1 MSWEIFP
8 LTNQLGRWSRIW
20 DDLNARLYNSHPFSD
35 SRFVNASLKYF
46 GNGMEHLCIHRS
58 AESIDGLL
66 ILRYR
71 GQGIWTQFTPS
82 QTPTIPIL
90 VGRTDILCKLFS
102 SLSPFAWLIEL
113 LNIDP
118 EFSPPFFLKKDFCF
132 RIITHALT
140 INIDLKNSFER
151 YWETRSKGIVQ
162 NMRRYQRRIENELG
176 LPVLQILV
184 DPHLMHDAV
193 IHYGELESNGWKG
206 DAGTAVN
213 IKNKQSN
220 FYSEVMTTFATT
232 GQAEV
237 SEYRIDQKLIAS
249 RLIISNNSIKIMLKT
264 TYDENLARFAP
275 GRLHLRDTLQHIF
288 RENQQ
293 NSIEFYTNA
302 TQDQLAWAT
311 GQRHISHVMIF
322 RTDLYA
328 RAYDLYHTI
337 RLQLQKYTGK
347 QPQ

>member
-1 MSWEIFP
+1 MNWEILP
-8 LTNQLGRWSRIW
+8 LTNQLGSWSGIW

-35 SRFVNASLKYF
+35 SRFVNALLKHF
-46 GNGMEHLCIHRS
+46 GNGTEHLCIHRS
-58 AESIDGLL
+58 VGNIDGLL

-71 GQGIWTQFTPS
+71 GRGIWTQFVPS
-82 QTPTIPIL
+82 QAPAIPIL
-90 VGRTDILCKLFS
+90 VENADILRGLFS

-113 LNIDP
+113 LNMDP
-118 EFSPPFFLKKDFCF
+118 EFCPSFPFNKDFCL
-132 RIITHALT
+132 RIVPHALT
-140 INIDLKNSFER
+140 ININLKSSFER

-193 IHYGELESNGWKG
+193 VHYGELESNGWKG
-206 DAGTAVN
+206 YTGTAVN

-220 FYSEVMTTFATT
+220 FYSEVMTTFSAT
-232 GQAEV
+232 GQAEI
-237 SEYRIDQKLIAS
+237 SEYRVDQKLIAS
-249 RLIISNNSIKIMLKT
+249 RLIIFNNSIKIMLKT

-275 GRLHLRDTLQHIF
+275 GRLHLRDTLQYIF
-288 RENQQ
+288 RENQH
-293 NSIEFYTNA
+293 NSVEFYTNA

-322 RTDLYA
+322 RTALYA

-337 RLQLQKYTGK
+337 RLLLQKYTGK
-347 QPQ
+347 